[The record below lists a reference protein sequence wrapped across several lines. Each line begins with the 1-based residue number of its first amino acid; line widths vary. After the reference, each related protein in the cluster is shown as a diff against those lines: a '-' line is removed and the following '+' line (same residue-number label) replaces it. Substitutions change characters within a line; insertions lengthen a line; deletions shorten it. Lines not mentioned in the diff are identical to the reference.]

1 MTKQALHKIEE
12 FVKVA
17 LAEITDL
24 QHKLTSIQV
33 KQAADLAQE
42 DRELDAVLKKAA
54 EAMYNSDFIN
64 DEEEKSLFVKKAKED
79 SKYLAQV
86 VERVCNAADVAYMGK
101 VATVKSSTQSEDP
114 VMRRAFGLGG
124 NYNLLDTDNE
134 F

>member
-17 LAEITDL
+17 LAEISEL
-24 QHKLTSIQV
+24 QHRLSSLQV
-33 KQAADLAQE
+33 KQAADLAQ
-42 DRELDAVLKKAA
+42 DNRELDTVLKKAA

-64 DEEEKSLFVKKAKED
+64 DEDEKALFVKKAKED

-101 VATVKSSTQSEDP
+101 VATVKSSIQTDDP
-114 VMRRAFGLGG
+114 VMRA
-124 NYNLLDTDNE
+124 
-134 F
+134 

>member
-17 LAEITDL
+17 LSEISEL
-24 QHKLTSIQV
+24 QNKLSSLQV
-33 KQAADLAQE
+33 KQ
-42 DRELDAVLKKAA
+42 AA

-64 DEEEKSLFVKKAKED
+64 DEDEKAMFVKKAKED

-101 VATVKSSTQSEDP
+101 VATVKSSIQSDDP
-114 VMRRAFGLGG
+114 VMRRAFGNGG
-124 NYNLLDTDNE
+124 SYSLLDADHE

>member
-1 MTKQALHKIEE
+1 MTKQALNKIEE

-17 LAEITDL
+17 LSEISEL
-24 QHKLTSIQV
+24 QNKLSSLQV
-33 KQAADLAQE
+33 KQAADLAQQ
-42 DRELDAVLKKAA
+42 DRELDGALKKAA

-64 DEEEKSLFVKKAKED
+64 DEDEKAVFVKKAKED

-101 VATVKSSTQSEDP
+101 VATVKSSIQSDDP
-114 VMRRAFGLGG
+114 VMRRAFGNGG
-124 NYNLLDTDNE
+124 SYSLLDADHQ

>member
-17 LAEITDL
+17 LSEISEL
-24 QHKLTSIQV
+24 QNKLSSLQV
-33 KQAADLAQE
+33 KQAADLAQQ
-42 DRELDAVLKKAA
+42 DRELDSVLKKAA

-64 DEEEKSLFVKKAKED
+64 DEDEKAMFVKKAKED

-101 VATVKSSTQSEDP
+101 VATVKSSIQSDDP
-114 VMRRAFGLGG
+114 VMRRAFGNGG
-124 NYNLLDTDNE
+124 SYSLLDADHE

>member
-17 LAEITDL
+17 LSEISEL
-24 QHKLTSIQV
+24 QNKLSSLQV
-33 KQAADLAQE
+33 KQAADLAQQ
-42 DRELDAVLKKAA
+42 DRELDSVLKKAA

-64 DEEEKSLFVKKAKED
+64 DEEEKAMFVKKAKED

-101 VATVKSSTQSEDP
+101 VATVKSSIQSDDP
-114 VMRRAFGLGG
+114 VMRRAFGNGG
-124 NYNLLDTDNE
+124 SYSLLDADHE

>member
-17 LAEITDL
+17 LSEISEL
-24 QHKLTSIQV
+24 QNKLSSLQV
-33 KQAADLAQE
+33 KQAADLAQK
-42 DRELDAVLKKAA
+42 DRELDSVLKKAA

-64 DEEEKSLFVKKAKED
+64 DEDEKAMFVKKAKED

-101 VATVKSSTQSEDP
+101 VATVKSSIQSDDP
-114 VMRRAFGLGG
+114 VMRRAFGNGG
-124 NYNLLDTDNE
+124 SYSLLDADHE

>member
-17 LAEITDL
+17 LSEISALESLLSSL
-24 QHKLTSIQV
+24 QI
-33 KQAADLAQE
+33 KQAADLVQQ
-42 DRELDAVLKKAA
+42 DRELDSVLKKAA

-64 DEEEKSLFVKKAKED
+64 DDDEKALFVKKAKED

-101 VATVKSSTQSEDP
+101 VATVKSSTQSDDP

-124 NYNLLDTDNE
+124 NYNLLDADNN